1 MDEEVLRA
9 HTKTLL
15 ELWVMKTRELMES
28 IDQETELLQKM
39 MEMGGGEL
47 PSAAAAGPPPP
58 PVNKPSKPLVI
69 THEMLRVRKNTTLKC
84 LFAFIKKLD
93 YFSNAQK

>member
-1 MDEEVLRA
+1 MRA

-15 ELWVMKTRELMES
+15 ELWVMKTRELIES

-47 PSAAAAGPPPP
+47 PPSAVAAPR
-58 PVNKPSKPLVI
+58 PLFLVDQQMMQ
-69 THEMLRVRKNTTLKC
+69 TG
-84 LFAFIKKLD
+84 
-93 YFSNAQK
+93 Q

>member
-1 MDEEVLRA
+1 MRA

-15 ELWVMKTRELMES
+15 ELWVMKTRELIES

-47 PSAAAAGPPPP
+47 PPSAVAAPRPPPAASR
-58 PVNKPSKPLVI
+58 PSKPLVI
-69 THEMLRVRKNTTLKC
+69 TQEMLRVRQRLVNTTVLSARLPLC
-84 LFAFIKKLD
+84 
-93 YFSNAQK
+93 